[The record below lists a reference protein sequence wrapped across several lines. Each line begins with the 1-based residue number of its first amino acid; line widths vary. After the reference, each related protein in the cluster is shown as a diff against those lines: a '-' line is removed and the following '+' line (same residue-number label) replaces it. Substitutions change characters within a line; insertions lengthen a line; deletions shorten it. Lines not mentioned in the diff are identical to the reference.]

1 MLEPAPAPA
10 PAPAPPKKRGILRTV
25 MIWVLGLG
33 GGAFGTYFTAVF
45 NTIIRPPLPVANF
58 SVSADGLT
66 ATCQNH
72 ATGENGWWDFG
83 DGSPLEPFQ
92 ADQPTVT
99 HTYAKAGSFG
109 VKLTVRN
116 LTSDENDR
124 TVAVEVSA
132 AAKDSPPA
140 PKIAGFTVAP
150 ASPSTMAPATFR
162 ATADVQNAEYCV
174 WDLGDGR
181 TEVTEGGGKI
191 DRLLTFDKPGAFS
204 LQLVAHNGKEAVKQ
218 AAAVK
223 IDAPPDGT
231 LTAVLTITDG
241 GARVERL
248 VRAETLAVPAKD
260 KAASFSKAI
269 AARPRCTLID
279 VAPAGPPVPNVKNV
293 KIAIAADKKSATVTG
308 EWVNQNRTDALIP
321 LSITEEKTHTRPATV
336 AHAAGV
342 LQLAASGKAS
352 AVIPLPPLPAN
363 LHSPNRKI
371 DVEVRQVSQGKVF
384 VMAAGPLVGRGPVTI
399 PARNVYSPPAA
410 AITTAGYDVDKVTVT
425 FEIGTV
431 TQAGGLRP

>member
-1 MLEPAPAPA
+1 MSEQAPAPT
-10 PAPAPPKKRGILRTV
+10 PAPVPPKKRGILRTV

-45 NTIIRPPLPVANF
+45 NTMIRPSLPVANF

-99 HTYAKAGSFG
+99 HAYAKPGSYG

-132 AAKDSPPA
+132 AGKDALPP
-140 PKIAGFTVAP
+140 PKIAAFTVVP
-150 ASPSTMAPATFR
+150 ASPGTMAPATFR

-181 TEVTEGGGKI
+181 TEVTEGGGKV

-218 AAAVK
+218 AAPVR

-248 VRAETLAVPAKD
+248 IRAETLAVPAKD
-260 KAASFSKAI
+260 KAPSFSKAI
-269 AARPRCTLID
+269 AARPRCTLLE
-279 VAPAGPPVPNVKNV
+279 VTLTGSTVPNVKNI
-293 KIAIAADKKSATVTG
+293 KIAIAADRKSATVTG
-308 EWVNQNRTDALIP
+308 DWVNQNRADALIP
-321 LSITEEKTHTRPATV
+321 LSITEEKIHTRPATV
-336 AHAAGV
+336 THAAGM

-352 AVIPLPPLPAN
+352 AVIPLPPLPPS
-363 LHSPNRKI
+363 LHSPHRSI
-371 DVEVRQVSQGKVF
+371 DVEIRQVSQGKVF
-384 VMAAGPLVGRGPVTI
+384 VMAVGPLVGRGPVTI

-410 AITTAGYDVDKVTVT
+410 ALTTASYDVDKVTVS
-425 FEIGTV
+425 FEIGTI
-431 TQAGGLRP
+431 TQTGGIRP